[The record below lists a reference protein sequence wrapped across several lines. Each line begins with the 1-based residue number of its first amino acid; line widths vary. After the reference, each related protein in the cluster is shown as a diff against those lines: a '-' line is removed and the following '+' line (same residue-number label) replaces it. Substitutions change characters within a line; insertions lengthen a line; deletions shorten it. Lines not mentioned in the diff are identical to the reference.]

1 LIYQDPGRVGW
12 DLPTEAVA
20 GRPDA
25 FPTMPG
31 VTMPAEESISSE
43 RARRRAQAISRWNN
57 EGGAGEGGLMHPAA
71 PELPSDEALPLTNAE
86 LVQLQIR
93 VIALENLLAVLLA
106 EATEHQLEL
115 ARDIA
120 AYISPRPG
128 HTPHPLTIH
137 AAARMIGL
145 IERAVHLRDPQS
157 ETTETLR
164 PSGTGPSP

>member
-1 LIYQDPGRVGW
+1 
-12 DLPTEAVA
+12 
-20 GRPDA
+20 
-25 FPTMPG
+25 MP
-31 VTMPAEESISSE
+31 PEDSE
-43 RARRRAQAISRWNN
+43 HFERGRRRARALSRWNN
-57 EGGAGEGGLMHPAA
+57 EGGAGAGGRAHPASTL
-71 PELPSDEALPLTNAE
+71 PESEVLPLTNAE

-106 EATEHQLEL
+106 EATGHQLKL

-157 ETTETLR
+157 ETADIHLPSDTE
-164 PSGTGPSP
+164 PSP